1 MQKWMTV
8 TMIALALGCARTTV
22 KAQLETPAP
31 AAPPAAAEAAEH
43 AAHDA
48 ARARIEAQLAQE
60 KALVGARAARAYG
73 GKVKKEK
80 ASWLGVVTSPVSGA
94 LRKQVKLS
102 HKGIGLVVD
111 RVEPKSPA
119 ADAGLQQYDII
130 EKLDD
135 QWLVN
140 SQQFG
145 VLIRMHNPGD
155 EVSLTVIREAQPVNI
170 RAKLAEKEMAVMDD
184 AEGGVGWL
192 GTVPGDVPDV
202 FAISPQGLASFELPR
217 MEMDTL
223 LELDNLGDNATI
235 TINDG
240 EQTLKISRK
249 DGVKTLEATDK
260 DGNEIFNGPIDT
272 AEQREAIPEEVRE
285 KLEKFHDLPRR
296 IKLRALGSTTAPVAE
311 K

>member
-1 MQKWMTV
+1 MQKWMTMTV
-8 TMIALALGCARTTV
+8 IALSLGCTHTTA
-22 KAQLETPAP
+22 KAQEAPAP
-31 AAPPAAAEAAEH
+31 PQAPMAAQAAE
-43 AAHDA
+43 DA
-48 ARARIEAQLAQE
+48 ARARLEAELARE
-60 KALVGARAARAYG
+60 HAIAGARAGRVFS

-80 ASWLGVVTSPVSGA
+80 ASWLGVATSPVSGA
-94 LRKQVKLS
+94 LRKQVKLT
-102 HKGIGLVVD
+102 HKGIGLVVE

-145 VLIRMHNPGD
+145 VLIRMHTPGD
-155 EVSLTVIREAQPVNI
+155 EIALTVVREGQPVTL

-192 GTVPGDVPDV
+192 GTVPGDAPDV
-202 FAISPQGLASFELPR
+202 FAISPQGMASFELPR
-217 MEMDTL
+217 FEVDTL
-223 LELDNLGDNATI
+223 MQLDNLGDNASI

-240 EQTLKISRK
+240 QTTLKITRK
-249 DGVKTLEATDK
+249 DGVKMLEATDK
-260 DGNEIFNGPIDT
+260 DGNELFNGPIDT
-272 AEQREAIPEEVRE
+272 DEQREALPDDVRE

-296 IKLRALGSTTAPVAE
+296 IKLRSLLPTTAPAGE